1 MNGIPVWSGLFAF
14 VKRNQSCC
22 GGRPGHSPTCSQ
34 TPLALA
40 SVTPWSGAGMGE
52 VWGQGKMRAK
62 ASLCTPSLKSCS
74 WPIAASVPPIRTT
87 TSWGLF
93 SPGTDWVGS
102 NLKCFN
108 FPVASACS
116 QWREKNRQPGIQRPP
131 SACLSATA
139 HAVATSIP
147 TQKGTGPKSSL
158 MPIQPKFLFSE
169 QRLQGP
175 LH

>member
-1 MNGIPVWSGLFAF
+1 MW
-14 VKRNQSCC
+14 

-52 VWGQGKMRAK
+52 VREQGKMRAK
-62 ASLCTPSLKSCS
+62 APLCTPSLKSCS
-74 WPIAASVPPIRTT
+74 WPTAASVPPTHTT

-93 SPGTDWVGS
+93 SPAADWVGS
-102 NLKCFN
+102 SLKCFN
-108 FPVASACS
+108 FPVTSACS
-116 QWREKNRQPGIQRPP
+116 QWREKKRQPGTQRPP
-131 SACLSATA
+131 SAGLVATA
-139 HAVATSIP
+139 HTVATSIP
-147 TQKGTGPKSSL
+147 TQKGKGPKPSL

-175 LH
+175 LN